1 MCANPLAKFSKD
13 TLKALAIWKKKKQEN
28 KIKSFHADTKLQC
41 RERIA
46 KVFRFFLL
54 CHSPTSLL
62 VFALHEIAVVLKSLI
77 AISFASSIRDPF
89 LPKFPEPR
97 QSNGSWLVAN
107 EMAKG
112 QVS

>member
-1 MCANPLAKFSKD
+1 MPTPNSSAEKELQKFS
-13 TLKALAIWKKKKQEN
+13 
-28 KIKSFHADTKLQC
+28 
-41 RERIA
+41 
-46 KVFRFFLL
+46 VFFLL
-54 CHSPTSLL
+54 CHSLTSLL

-97 QSNGSWLVAN
+97 QSNGSWLVKN